1 MSDCLR
7 VHTLLGSAGVFV
19 EPSCAAAY
27 VGLVKA
33 RQMRLIAPDEE
44 VVLQLTGSGFKD
56 LRAVL
61 RAAGQPIPIR
71 SLADVHP

>member
-1 MSDCLR
+1 
-7 VHTLLGSAGVFV
+7 
-19 EPSCAAAY
+19 
-27 VGLVKA
+27 LVKA
-33 RQMRLIAPDEE
+33 RQRSLIGPDEE

-56 LRAVL
+56 LRAAL